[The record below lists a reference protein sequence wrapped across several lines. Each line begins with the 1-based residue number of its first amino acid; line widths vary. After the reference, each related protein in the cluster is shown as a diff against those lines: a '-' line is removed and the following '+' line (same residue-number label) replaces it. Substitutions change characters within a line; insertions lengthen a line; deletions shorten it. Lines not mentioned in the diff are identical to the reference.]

1 MCNRYALTT
10 SQAAIRQAANA
21 MRDLTGN
28 LAAQTGIFPD
38 QSALI
43 IRTGEDGVREL
54 AMARWGLPSPSRTI
68 FEAAGRRADRMRRR
82 REPADFDLLLKDEPD
97 RGLTNI
103 RHPESLHWR
112 SYQAAAR
119 RCLVPSTSFSEFNKI
134 AGGDIWFALSEDRPL
149 AFFAGLWR
157 GRWTGVRALNKGRET
172 IDLFGFLTCRPNVEV
187 EAIHP
192 KAMPVILTEPAEAEL
207 WMSAPWD
214 EARSLQRPLADG
226 SLCIVRRGAPLDD
239 A

>member
-10 SQAAIRQAANA
+10 SQAAIREAANA

-28 LAAQTGIFPD
+28 LAPQTGIFPD
-38 QSALI
+38 QSAPI

-68 FEAAGRRADRMRRR
+68 LEAAGRRADRMLRRG
-82 REPADFDLLLKDEPD
+82 EPADLDLLLKDEPD

-112 SYQAAAR
+112 PYQAAGR
-119 RCLVPSTSFSEFNKI
+119 RCLVPFTSFSEFNRA
-134 AGGDIWFALSEDRPL
+134 AGGDLWFALTEERPL
-149 AFFAGLWR
+149 AFFAGFWR
-157 GRWTGVRALNKGRET
+157 GGWTGVRTSSKGRESL
-172 IDLFGFLTCRPNVEV
+172 DLFGFLTCRPNAEV

-192 KAMPVILTEPAEAEL
+192 KAMPVILTSPSEAEVWL
-207 WMSAPWD
+207 SATWA

>member
-28 LAAQTGIFPD
+28 LAAQPGIFPD
-38 QSALI
+38 QSAPV

-68 FEAAGRRADRMRRR
+68 LEAAGRRADRMRSRGER
-82 REPADFDLLLKDEPD
+82 ADLHLLLKDEPD

-112 SYQAAAR
+112 PYQAAAQ
-119 RCLVPSTSFSEFNKI
+119 RCLVPFTSFSEFNRA
-134 AGGDIWFALSEDRPL
+134 AGGDIWFALSDDRPL

-172 IDLFGFLTCRPNVEV
+172 LDLFGFLTCPPNAEV
-187 EAIHP
+187 EAVHP
-192 KAMPVILTEPAEAEL
+192 KAMPVILTEDEDLERWL
-207 WMSAPWD
+207 SAPWA

-226 SLCIVRRGAPLDD
+226 ALSIVKRGAPLDD